1 MGLRALPRGTNGWI
15 GVNKAFQIFK
25 RDLKRLLH
33 NPVAIVITIGV
44 CIIPS
49 LYAWYNIVANWD
61 PYANTGNIKIAVA
74 SNDRG
79 TENDLAG
86 DLNAGD
92 EVIEKLRENDDLG
105 WTFVDADEAREGVER
120 GDYYAAIIIPKD
132 FSRDLTSMLTG
143 TFTEPKITYYV
154 NEKKNAIAPKVTDT
168 GAETI
173 EEQVNDTFV
182 ATVAETF
189 VQLAHDADASLTASG
204 DEASASLVG
213 TVGAASRAV
222 ADVRSTMRDL
232 TGTISDAKGAIASA
246 DKALA
251 GLSGQT
257 PSLTQALQQGDELLA
272 STRQTARDFTAS
284 LNTALSDGTA
294 ALGSASSKANAAVG
308 KISGTLSSVST
319 SIYISGKNIDDLIDH
334 NNAAIERLQNAPG
347 SGDLAGVQAI
357 IDELTALN
365 AELTGL
371 RDGLFAQSEALE
383 NDGSAASAA
392 AEAIDAAVQD
402 GVGAVNRMQS
412 TLNSTTLPQLSSGL
426 DAFSDVS
433 GDLQAVVAGLEPT
446 IAQARGMLDQLSAT
460 LDQATTSLKHMDTA
474 LEKMGEKLSAASTD
488 IAALGASE
496 SMDQLADTL
505 GITPAE
511 AADFM
516 SSPVKLTT
524 KAVYPVSNYGSGVAP
539 FYTNLALWVG
549 GFVLIAILKLE
560 VDTEGVGAFTATQGY
575 FGRWILLVALGFVQ
589 AVIVCVGDLVLGVQ
603 CLQPVLFV
611 LAGVLTSFV
620 YVNIIY
626 ALAIAFKHI
635 GKALAVVLVI
645 VQIPGSSGMYPIEM
659 MPGFYQAIHPF
670 LPFTYG
676 INAMR
681 ETIGGM
687 YGMAYLGNLAVL
699 GAFLA
704 VALFIGVWL
713 RPALLNLNLL
723 FDRQLA
729 STGVMICEEN
739 DLPRE
744 RFSLRYALRAM
755 LDVADFREQLLARA
769 ARFEHRYP
777 YLIKLG
783 FCLVFG
789 LPVVLFILTAMLDLT
804 IDGKIVMLVL
814 WIASIVLADAY
825 MIVVEYIRESLNVQM
840 RLASLSDEGL
850 REEIRERTAVG
861 RRLFGG
867 QMGSGAETGPVGPSP
882 ERPDAAATA
891 PLGLSAR
898 GAHAAGGTDPS
909 LGGER
914 EGGSAARP
922 ARGAHAKRDA
932 ESEKGGEA

>member
-1 MGLRALPRGTNGWI
+1 M
-15 GVNKAFQIFK
+15 NKAFQIFK

-79 TENDLAG
+79 TENDLTG
-86 DLNAGD
+86 ELNAGD

-222 ADVRSTMRDL
+222 ADVRATMGDL
-232 TGTISDAKGAIASA
+232 TETISGAKGAIASA
-246 DKALA
+246 DKALT
-251 GLSGQT
+251 GLSEQT

-319 SIYISGKNIDDLIDH
+319 SIYISGKNIDNLIDH
-334 NNAAIERLQNAPG
+334 NNAAIERLQNVPG

-365 AELTGL
+365 TELTGL

-460 LDQATTSLKHMDTA
+460 LDQATTSLEHMDAA
-474 LEKMGEKLSAASTD
+474 LEKLEEKLSAASTD

-496 SMDQLADTL
+496 SMDQLAEAL

-575 FGRWILLVALGFVQ
+575 FGRWMLMVALGCVQ
-589 AVIVCVGDLVLGVQ
+589 AVIVCVGDLVLGMQ
-603 CLQPVLFV
+603 CLQPALFV

-699 GAFLA
+699 LAFLA
-704 VALFIGVWL
+704 VALLIGVWL

-755 LDVADFREQLLARA
+755 LDVAGFREQLLARA

-804 IDGKIVMLVL
+804 IDGKIVMLAL
-814 WIASIVLADAY
+814 WIASVVLADAY

-840 RLASLSDEGL
+840 RLAMLSDEGL
-850 REEIRERTAVG
+850 RKEIREHTAVG
-861 RRLFGG
+861 HRLFGG
-867 QMGSGAETGPVGPSP
+867 QMGSDAEAGPAGPSS
-882 ERPDAAATA
+882 ERHDAAATA
-891 PLGLSAR
+891 PLGLSVR

-909 LGGER
+909 LDVER

-922 ARGAHAKRDA
+922 ARGTHAKRDA

>member
-1 MGLRALPRGTNGWI
+1 MGGV

-49 LYAWYNIVANWD
+49 LYAWYNIVANSD

-79 TENDLAG
+79 TETTSPASSMP
-86 DLNAGD
+86 AT
-92 EVIEKLRENDDLG
+92 RSSRSC
-105 WTFVDADEAREGVER
+105 ARTMTSVGPSSTPTR
-120 GDYYAAIIIPKD
+120 RARASSGATITPRSIIPKD

-222 ADVRSTMRDL
+222 ADVRATMGDL
-232 TGTISDAKGAIASA
+232 TETISGAKGAIASA

-251 GLSGQT
+251 GLSEQT

-319 SIYISGKNIDDLIDH
+319 SIYISGKNIDNLIDH

-365 AELTGL
+365 TELTGL

-402 GVGAVNRMQS
+402 GVGTVNRMQS

-433 GDLQAVVAGLEPT
+433 GDLQTVVAGLEPT

-460 LDQATTSLKHMDTA
+460 LDQATTSLEHMDAA
-474 LEKMGEKLSAASTD
+474 LEKLEDKLSAASTD

-496 SMDQLADTL
+496 SMDQLAEAL

-524 KAVYPVSNYGSGVAP
+524 KAVYPESNYGSGVAP

-575 FGRWILLVALGFVQ
+575 FGRWMLMVALGCVQ
-589 AVIVCVGDLVLGVQ
+589 AVIVCVGDLVLGMQ
-603 CLQPVLFV
+603 RLQPALFV

-659 MPGFYQAIHPF
+659 MPGFYQRSIRSCRSRTASTPCARRSAACTGWRIWATWPF
-670 LPFTYG
+670 CSPSSRWRCSSVCGSVRRCSTSTSCST
-676 INAMR
+676 ASS
-681 ETIGGM
+681 
-687 YGMAYLGNLAVL
+687 
-699 GAFLA
+699 
-704 VALFIGVWL
+704 L
-713 RPALLNLNLL
+713 RPA
-723 FDRQLA
+723 
-729 STGVMICEEN
+729 
-739 DLPRE
+739 
-744 RFSLRYALRAM
+744 
-755 LDVADFREQLLARA
+755 
-769 ARFEHRYP
+769 
-777 YLIKLG
+777 
-783 FCLVFG
+783 
-789 LPVVLFILTAMLDLT
+789 
-804 IDGKIVMLVL
+804 
-814 WIASIVLADAY
+814 
-825 MIVVEYIRESLNVQM
+825 
-840 RLASLSDEGL
+840 
-850 REEIRERTAVG
+850 
-861 RRLFGG
+861 
-867 QMGSGAETGPVGPSP
+867 
-882 ERPDAAATA
+882 
-891 PLGLSAR
+891 
-898 GAHAAGGTDPS
+898 
-909 LGGER
+909 
-914 EGGSAARP
+914 
-922 ARGAHAKRDA
+922 
-932 ESEKGGEA
+932 

>member
-1 MGLRALPRGTNGWI
+1 M
-15 GVNKAFQIFK
+15 NKAFQIFK

-79 TENDLAG
+79 TENDLTG
-86 DLNAGD
+86 ELNAGD

-189 VQLAHDADASLTASG
+189 VQLAHDADASLTATG

-222 ADVRSTMRDL
+222 ADVRATMGDL
-232 TGTISDAKGAIASA
+232 TETISGAKGAIASA
-246 DKALA
+246 DKALT
-251 GLSGQT
+251 GLSEQT

-319 SIYISGKNIDDLIDH
+319 SIYISGKNIDNLIDH
-334 NNAAIERLQNAPG
+334 NNAAIERLQNVPG

-365 AELTGL
+365 TELTGL

-460 LDQATTSLKHMDTA
+460 LDQATTSLEHMDAA
-474 LEKMGEKLSAASTD
+474 LEKLEEKLSAASTD

-496 SMDQLADTL
+496 SMDQLAEAL

-575 FGRWILLVALGFVQ
+575 FGRWMLMVALGCVQ
-589 AVIVCVGDLVLGVQ
+589 AVIVCVGDLVLGMQ
-603 CLQPVLFV
+603 CLQPALFV

-699 GAFLA
+699 LAFLA
-704 VALFIGVWL
+704 VALLIGVWL

-755 LDVADFREQLLARA
+755 LDVAGFREQLLARA

-804 IDGKIVMLVL
+804 IDGKIVMLAL
-814 WIASIVLADAY
+814 WIASVVLADAY

-840 RLASLSDEGL
+840 RLAMLSDEGL
-850 REEIRERTAVG
+850 RKEIREHTAVG
-861 RRLFGG
+861 HRLFGG
-867 QMGSGAETGPVGPSP
+867 QMGSDAEAGPAGPSS
-882 ERPDAAATA
+882 ERHDAAATA
-891 PLGLSAR
+891 PLGLSVR

-909 LGGER
+909 LDVER

-922 ARGAHAKRDA
+922 ARGTHAKRDA

>member
-1 MGLRALPRGTNGWI
+1 M
-15 GVNKAFQIFK
+15 NKAFQIFK

-33 NPVAIVITIGV
+33 NPVAIVITFGV

-79 TENDLAG
+79 TENDLTG
-86 DLNAGD
+86 ELNAGD

-213 TVGAASRAV
+213 TVCAASRAV
-222 ADVRSTMRDL
+222 ADVRATMGDL
-232 TGTISDAKGAIASA
+232 TETISGAKGAIASA

-251 GLSGQT
+251 GLSEQT

-319 SIYISGKNIDDLIDH
+319 SIYISGKNIDNLIDH
-334 NNAAIERLQNAPG
+334 NNAAIERLQNVPG

-365 AELTGL
+365 TELTGL

-460 LDQATTSLKHMDTA
+460 LDQATTSLEHMDAA
-474 LEKMGEKLSAASTD
+474 LEKLEEKLSAASTD

-496 SMDQLADTL
+496 SMDQLAEAL

-575 FGRWILLVALGFVQ
+575 FGRWMLMVALGCVQ
-589 AVIVCVGDLVLGVQ
+589 AVIVCVGDLVLGMQ
-603 CLQPVLFV
+603 CLQPALFV

-699 GAFLA
+699 LAFLA
-704 VALFIGVWL
+704 VALLIGVWL

-755 LDVADFREQLLARA
+755 LDVAGFREQLLARA

-804 IDGKIVMLVL
+804 IDGKIVMLAL
-814 WIASIVLADAY
+814 WIASVVLADAY

-840 RLASLSDEGL
+840 RLAMLSDEGL
-850 REEIRERTAVG
+850 RKEIREHTAVG
-861 RRLFGG
+861 HRLFGG
-867 QMGSGAETGPVGPSP
+867 QMGSDAEAGPAGPSS
-882 ERPDAAATA
+882 ERHDAAATA
-891 PLGLSAR
+891 PLGLSVR

-909 LGGER
+909 LDVER

-922 ARGAHAKRDA
+922 ARGTHAKRDA

>member
-1 MGLRALPRGTNGWI
+1 M
-15 GVNKAFQIFK
+15 NKAFQIFK

-79 TENDLAG
+79 TENDLTG
-86 DLNAGD
+86 ELNAGD

-222 ADVRSTMRDL
+222 ADVRATMGDL
-232 TGTISDAKGAIASA
+232 TETISGAKGAIASA

-251 GLSGQT
+251 GLSEQT

-319 SIYISGKNIDDLIDH
+319 SIYISGKNIDNLIDH
-334 NNAAIERLQNAPG
+334 NNAAIERLQNVPG

-365 AELTGL
+365 TELTGL

-460 LDQATTSLKHMDTA
+460 LDQATTSLEHMDAA
-474 LEKMGEKLSAASTD
+474 LEKLEEKLSAASTD

-496 SMDQLADTL
+496 SMDQLAEAL

-575 FGRWILLVALGFVQ
+575 FGRWMLMVALGCVQ
-589 AVIVCVGDLVLGVQ
+589 AVIVCVGDLVLGMQ
-603 CLQPVLFV
+603 CLQPALFV

-699 GAFLA
+699 LAFLA
-704 VALFIGVWL
+704 VALLIGVWL

-755 LDVADFREQLLARA
+755 LDVAGFREQLLARA

-804 IDGKIVMLVL
+804 IDGKIVMLAL
-814 WIASIVLADAY
+814 WIASVVLADAY

-840 RLASLSDEGL
+840 RLAMLSDEGL
-850 REEIRERTAVG
+850 RKEIREHTAVG
-861 RRLFGG
+861 HRLFGG
-867 QMGSGAETGPVGPSP
+867 QMGSDAEAGPAGPSS
-882 ERPDAAATA
+882 ERHDAAATA
-891 PLGLSAR
+891 PLGLSVR

-909 LGGER
+909 LDVER

-922 ARGAHAKRDA
+922 ARGTHAKRDA